1 MAGRKGWAKAL
12 RVIAIIFMG
21 ITAVF
26 TLMAGIGTT
35 CVALAAEKF
44 SASMALIAPYKWVYI
59 LFVIITTAVGVM
71 MVRAT
76 IMTIKSKDQAFRY
89 SMISLLA
96 GIVIGVIH
104 MIVSRSIRGKS
115 MPTDGVVY
123 FTVIT
128 LLVFLIFRIPALWR
142 EIDFSKPAGKNTTI
156 NAAAFTLIL
165 CGTAVLTAPLW
176 GAATHTFI
184 PGGVNWANAW
194 PLQMNL
200 AGSILCLAGIFLL
213 VAPLRKK
220 LPAAKS
226 LRKHRS
232 SSIL

>member
-1 MAGRKGWAKAL
+1 MSGRKGWGKLL

-44 SASMALIAPYKWVYI
+44 SESMALITPYKWVYI

-76 IMTIKSKDQAFRY
+76 VMIIKSKDHAYRY

-96 GIVIGVIH
+96 GIIIGVIH
-104 MIVSRSIRGKS
+104 MVVSRSIRGKS

-123 FTVIT
+123 FTV
-128 LLVFLIFRIPALWR
+128 L
-142 EIDFSKPAGKNTTI
+142 
-156 NAAAFTLIL
+156 TLIL
-165 CGTAVLTAPLW
+165 
-176 GAATHTFI
+176 F
-184 PGGVNWANAW
+184 
-194 PLQMNL
+194 
-200 AGSILCLAGIFLL
+200 
-213 VAPLRKK
+213 
-220 LPAAKS
+220 
-226 LRKHRS
+226 
-232 SSIL
+232 